1 MEKYNLEQNIKNHP
15 KNNQQFLHLFFNIIF
30 DIAMLMPDPKPLK
43 FSRASSRRRE
53 SCGRADNGGAN
64 R

>member
-30 DIAMLMPDPKPLK
+30 DYYKYYVLK
-43 FSRASSRRRE
+43 IIIYINLF
-53 SCGRADNGGAN
+53 NN
-64 R
+64 